1 MEQGMELFSELHKS
15 KKFAVFTE
23 INTCWLLLH
32 IDDVLD
38 LRKLEE
44 FMPDRVVR
52 EQELFSLLRI
62 QRAAEERIYESVKD
76 LENLVEDS
84 NASTAAIAPNI
95 VSGNWEILTE
105 YQNGAKTRL
114 LERIEKE
121 ARRTK
126 TLISDMKLFNLV
138 DYGVVQLSTES
149 HWSKRNFHQNL
160 PTSALFTNS
169 PYIFYN

>member
-1 MEQGMELFSELHKS
+1 
-15 KKFAVFTE
+15 
-23 INTCWLLLH
+23 
-32 IDDVLD
+32 LD

-62 QRAAEERIYESVKD
+62 QRAAKEWIYESVKD

-84 NASTAAIAPNI
+84 NASTAAIAPKI
-95 VSGNWEILTE
+95 VSGNWETLTE

-121 ARRTK
+121 ARHTK
-126 TLISDMKLFNLV
+126 TLIGDMKLFNLV
-138 DYGVVQLSTES
+138 G
-149 HWSKRNFHQNL
+149 
-160 PTSALFTNS
+160 
-169 PYIFYN
+169 

>member
-1 MEQGMELFSELHKS
+1 MVMLSDHPTTCLNDLEGRRRIELNICEQFIGIAIFQV
-15 KKFAVFTE
+15 A
-23 INTCWLLLH
+23 LLH
-32 IDDVLD
+32 LLNEWNKGWNCFLNSIMIDDVLD

-76 LENLVEDS
+76 LETLVEDS
-84 NASTAAIAPNI
+84 NASTAAIAPKI
-95 VSGNWEILTE
+95 VSGNWETLTE

-126 TLISDMKLFNLV
+126 TLISDMKLFNLI
-138 DYGVVQLSTES
+138 G
-149 HWSKRNFHQNL
+149 
-160 PTSALFTNS
+160 
-169 PYIFYN
+169 